1 MLSCAKWSDPRQEI
15 GISPCPVFAR
25 TFRLTGSET
34 GLSLAVTCI
43 GIYRVTLNGIS
54 VCDALFAPG
63 FTDYR
68 SRLQVPD
75 LRSAPPRRS
84 GRKPTGNPMCQR
96 LGGRFPRSRQHQS
109 ISLPTTSSLAAGLS
123 GHGGGTDGR
132 GARHR
137 RMLGSIPE
145 CDSFRGILPRRNR

>member
-1 MLSCAKWSDPRQEI
+1 MLSCAKWIRSPQEI

-34 GLSLAVTCI
+34 GLSLAVSCV

-68 SRLQVPD
+68 SRL
-75 LRSAPPRRS
+75 R
-84 GRKPTGNPMCQR
+84 C
-96 LGGRFPRSRQHQS
+96 RFGSR
-109 ISLPTTSSLAAGLS
+109 
-123 GHGGGTDGR
+123 
-132 GARHR
+132 
-137 RMLGSIPE
+137 E
-145 CDSFRGILPRRNR
+145 IL